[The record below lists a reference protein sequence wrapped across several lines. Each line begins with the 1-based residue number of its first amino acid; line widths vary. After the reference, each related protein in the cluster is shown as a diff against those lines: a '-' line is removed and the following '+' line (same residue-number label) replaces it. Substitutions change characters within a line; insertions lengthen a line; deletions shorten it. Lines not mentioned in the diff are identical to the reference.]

1 MALALLIGAGLAT
14 QLTMIA
20 ALGRLRGGP
29 LEATWVSLVATIA
42 GFTLIMAMRAAA
54 GAEPVLPVP
63 FRRPLVYVLTAGV
76 ASAALWA
83 LSKGIAPY
91 YAVTGLLAIPLL
103 V

>member
-20 ALGRLRGGP
+20 AMGRLRGP

-42 GFTLIMAMRAAA
+42 GFTLIMAIKAGG
-54 GAEPVLPVP
+54 GAEPVLPAP
-63 FRRPLVYVLTAGV
+63 FRKPLVYVLTASLFTV
-76 ASAALWA
+76 ALWA
-83 LSKGIAPY
+83 LLKGIAPY

-103 V
+103 